1 MTKDYK
7 QDAIG
12 QKENFHY
19 LALFYNRS
27 IRSIRDL
34 DASHIPLLKEVLE
47 LGVEKI
53 SIDLE
58 VPPSEIRVYFHY
70 LPTFFLLHVHF
81 NHVKEESAGV
91 LTERAHLLSTVISNL
106 ELVPDYYQRVTLP
119 LRLKDH
125 DLARYVSKF

>member
-7 QDAIG
+7 QDNIG

-19 LALFYNRS
+19 LALFYNAKL
-27 IRSIRDL
+27 RSIRDL
-34 DASHIPLLKEVLE
+34 DSSHLPLLNEVAN
-47 LGVEKI
+47 LGKKKI
-53 SIDLE
+53 AEELE
-58 VPPSEIRVYFHY
+58 VMESEIRVYFHY

-91 LTERAHLLSTVISNL
+91 LTERAHLMSTVISNL
-106 ELVPDYYQRVTLP
+106 ELMGDYYQRATLP

-125 DLARYVSKF
+125 DAARYCN